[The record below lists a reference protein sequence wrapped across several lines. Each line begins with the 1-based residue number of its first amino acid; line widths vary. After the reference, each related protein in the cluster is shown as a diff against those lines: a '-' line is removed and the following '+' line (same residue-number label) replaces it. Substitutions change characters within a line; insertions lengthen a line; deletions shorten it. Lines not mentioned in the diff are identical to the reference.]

1 MNKRNGSAK
10 ALDSFNTLMA
20 TTPNL
25 IALVDE
31 MNRVTYISRPLAV
44 MAHIENYEMAR
55 GRPLMDLF
63 REMDIKLMIRDVLT
77 TEGFYTDM
85 KELKINGESHYFK
98 IVADKLRGTSLG
110 KFIDIS
116 DITPIV
122 QARYE
127 AEAASQAKSDFLA
140 KMSHE
145 IRTPMNAIIGMSE
158 LILREDTSPS
168 VSENA
173 GNVKQAGMNLLSIIN
188 DILDFSKIESGKME
202 ILSEEYWL
210 SSLLHD
216 VTNIIRMRLTDK
228 PIAFTVNINSAL
240 PGRLKG
246 DETRVRQVLLNLLSN
261 AVKYTKE
268 GSVTFSVFGSGE
280 EEGRILLNFEA
291 ADTGIGIKKEDMGR
305 LFREFAQFDSHV
317 NKSVEGTG
325 LGLAITK
332 RLCQAMGGDVT
343 VSSVYGEGSVFTATF
358 PQEIIDRTPLG
369 DLGDYTYKYD
379 KGQKTGVR
387 FTAPDARLLI
397 VDDIVTN
404 LNVAK
409 GLLSLYQM
417 DITTATSGKEAIELI
432 KKNRYDIVFMD
443 HMMPEMDGIEA
454 TAAIRAWEDEQQ
466 MLVEFEPKDQTP
478 KEQSSKEYAK
488 HIPIIALT
496 ANAVTGMKE
505 MFLSRDF
512 NDYLSKPIEI
522 SKLDGMMNK
531 WIPVEKRVDAKV
543 GTSPER
549 TEETTDIKI
558 DGVDT
563 ARGLAMT
570 GGSEVSYRKVLG
582 SFRKDALDRL
592 PSLERLPKE
601 QELSLFTTNVHALK
615 SAAAT
620 IGAAGVSHEAA
631 ELEAAG
637 KAGDLTRIADGL
649 SGFYQNLKILADQI
663 GAALNAGATVKTDSD
678 ISQYLPLFMKLK
690 EALEQEQPGLIR
702 SILTDIENKP
712 IDNKTK
718 ELIDRVS
725 NAVLMT
731 EFDDAL
737 SAMDELIKKH
747 ERRSRHGK

>member
-210 SSLLHD
+210 ASLLHD

-228 PIAFTVNINSAL
+228 PITFTVNINSAL

-268 GSVTFSVFGSGE
+268 GSVTFSVFGSE
-280 EEGRILLNFEA
+280 EEDGRILLSFEA
-291 ADTGIGIKKEDMGR
+291 ADTGIGIREEDMGR
-305 LFREFAQFDSHV
+305 LFGEFTQFDSHV

-332 RLCQAMGGDVT
+332 RLCQVMGGDVT
-343 VSSVYGEGSVFTATF
+343 VSSVYGEGSVFTASF
-358 PQEIIDRTPLG
+358 PQVIIDRTPLG
-369 DLGDYTYKYD
+369 ELGDYTYKYN
-379 KGQKTGVR
+379 KGQKPGVR

-409 GLLSLYQM
+409 GLLSLYQT

-432 KKNRYDIVFMD
+432 KKNHYDIVFMD

-466 MLVEFEPKDQTP
+466 TP

-488 HIPIIALT
+488 HVPIIALT

-505 MFLSRDF
+505 MFLSKDF

-563 ARGLAMT
+563 ARGLTMT
-570 GGSEVSYRKVLG
+570 GGSKAAYRKVLV
-582 SFRKDALDRL
+582 SFRKDVLERL

-620 IGAAGVSHEAA
+620 IGAVGVSHEAA

-637 KAGDLTRIADGL
+637 KAGDLTRIAAGL
-649 SGFYQNLKILADQI
+649 SRFYRNLKSLADQLTDI
-663 GAALNAGATVKTDSD
+663 LNSEKQTEETGT
-678 ISQYLPLFMKLK
+678 ISTSCLPLFKELA
-690 EALEQEQPGLIR
+690 EALKQEEIGTIHR
-702 SILTDIENKP
+702 ILAELEENPLDAQTRKALDE
-712 IDNKTK
+712 I
-718 ELIDRVS
+718 S
-725 NAVLMT
+725 NAVLMS
-731 EFDDAL
+731 EFEDA
-737 SAMDELIKKH
+737 IKKTDMLLG
-747 ERRSRHGK
+747 ETE